1 MSRTRS
7 RPAPAARRAGYVIAI
22 VVNAVLLW
30 LVDVSPGWQA
40 VPFLTPQTEQV
51 IGLVTLSLVVSVA
64 VNVVYIAADP
74 PGLRAAGEVVT
85 ALVGVVVALRVWQVF
100 PFDVS
105 DGWRVAFHVLLAL
118 AIGGGIIGAL
128 SQVVTM
134 VRLGALPREAPR

>member
-7 RPAPAARRAGYVIAI
+7 RPAPAARRAGYVIAV
-22 VVNAVLLW
+22 VVNVVLLW

-40 VPFLTPQTEQV
+40 VPFLTPETEQV
-51 IGLVTLSLVVSVA
+51 IGLVTLSLVVSIV
-64 VNVVYIAADP
+64 VNLVYLATDP

-85 ALVGVVVALRVWQVF
+85 ALVAVAVAVRVWQVF

-105 DGWRVAFHVLLAL
+105 DGWRLAFRVLLAVGI
-118 AIGGGIIGAL
+118 AGGVIGAL

-134 VRLGALPREAPR
+134 VRLGALPREVTH